1 MPSLALRRKIHLLA
15 AMSQSLKTE
24 FDSANLLLRF
34 EVSFA
39 ADVNAISP
47 LVDRVMALVGSIG
60 CGQGKEF
67 AVETALR
74 EALAN
79 AVVHGCKQDP
89 SKQVQCSVYCD
100 EKCGILLAVRDPGP
114 GFDPCALPSPT
125 QGQQIFAEHGR
136 GVYLI
141 NQLMDDVQYQH
152 GGTEIHM
159 RKR

>member
-1 MPSLALRRKIHLLA
+1 MTIPQKS
-15 AMSQSLKTE
+15 E
-24 FDSANLLLRF
+24 FDTAKLLLRF
-34 EVSFA
+34 EVVFP

-47 LVDRVMALVGSIG
+47 LVERALQLVASIG

-100 EKCGILLAVRDPGP
+100 EKCGILIVVRDPGP
-114 GFDPCALPSPT
+114 GFDPSSLPSPT
-125 QGQQIFAEHGR
+125 QGQHIFSEHGR

-141 NQLMDDVQYQH
+141 NQLMDRVEYHH
-152 GGTEIHM
+152 GGTEIYM
-159 RKR
+159 RKD